1 MTIATSSPSLGS
13 VTVRIDPHV
22 CYALNDGADQLEL
35 LRATSHAAL
44 DMIALTGIGSIKS
57 FDAIQ
62 RDYDKLILLEK
73 AGILSTSDG
82 ERLELHRDLRTR
94 STILPG
100 FTATSKD
107 GLTITA
113 LFPAET
119 TTISIETI
127 LQHLGIDGTD
137 GSTQTGA
144 GVICALVNAA
154 NGIAVAHPKTRNDG
168 ALVQQLI
175 AAGQLHAIDRAV
187 DGIEGVC
194 ILGGSGAT
202 TIDAIGSGF
211 SEVTLTTPTFEA
223 LRDIVLA
230 HHTHAIRFISTPV
243 RRWALHQL
251 LQATNDE
258 HIVQIL
264 EAKPAE
270 MATHI
275 AALANIG
282 GGVLLVGSE
291 AGSVSGVKSKDKAL
305 AALLKAAESITPIPD
320 LTSEAVSFDQA
331 TILRVEVRGDAPP
344 YITSEGRILVRRDFQ
359 TTTATPADVRAMCQ
373 PTRADGADLDLPRS
387 GVSIVSTQRRG
398 GVWHYEVRDL
408 RTTAGVTRDRAQGLW
423 DYAIERHETLRDGS
437 ANLDEIKWH
446 GQIGLWR
453 AYIQGGRPKYDLVHR
468 DSHGVI
474 DHIFYGVSD
483 WGLGTQWQHLIQTY
497 APQLAVDTVTF
508 EDVPNSTMTT
518 TPPVAPAAV
527 SASYTQATPPPTMQP
542 AHFPAFQGERRPRW
556 RGRGAITRIWRD
568 ESQTPFFDLLLK
580 TKAESSEDG
589 SEIQEY
595 HGVSRDQLNQAWL
608 DLINVSK
615 PRTGIEV
622 VETVQDEQG
631 DKRFIF
637 RNLRNE
643 EVSPH
648 PWRMND
654 IEEGSI
660 RQYAARMHLADQ
672 TFDEESIRWWGNI
685 GYMRPMRRQVDLV
698 YRDENGVDHIFYA
711 ARRDE
716 LIGEWHDLLA
726 EYDDV
731 IE

>member
-1 MTIATSSPSLGS
+1 MTMSASSSVLGAL
-13 VTVRIDPHV
+13 TVRIDPHV
-22 CYALNDGADQLEL
+22 CYSLNDGADQLEL
-35 LRATSHAAL
+35 LRATSHATL
-44 DMIALTGIGSIKS
+44 DMIALTGVGSIKS

-73 AGILSTSDG
+73 AGILTHSDG
-82 ERLELHRDLRTR
+82 ERLTLHRELRTR

-100 FTATSKD
+100 FTATSSD
-107 GLTITA
+107 GLLITA
-113 LFPAET
+113 LFPADT

-127 LQHLGIDGTD
+127 LQHLGIDGVD
-137 GSTQTGA
+137 GSTKTNA
-144 GVICALVNAA
+144 GVICALINAA
-154 NGIAVAHPKTRNDG
+154 NGIAVAHPNTSADI
-168 ALVQQLI
+168 ALVHMLI
-175 AAGQLHAIDRAV
+175 ASGQLHAIDRAV
-187 DGIEGVC
+187 VGIDNVC

-202 TIDAIGSGF
+202 TIESIGSSF
-211 SEVTLTTPTFEA
+211 SEVSMTSPTFES
-223 LRDIVLA
+223 LRELVLA
-230 HHTHAIRFISTPV
+230 HTHNAIRFISSPV

-251 LQATNDE
+251 LQSTTDE
-258 HIVQIL
+258 HIVQFL
-264 EAKPAE
+264 ESKPTD
-270 MATHI
+270 MAMHI

-282 GGVLLVGSE
+282 GGVILVGSE
-291 AGSVSGVKSKDKAL
+291 AGVVQGVKSKDKAL
-305 AALLKAAESITPIPD
+305 SAILKAAETITPIPD
-320 LTSEAVSFDQA
+320 LSTEAVSYDQL
-331 TILRVEVRGDAPP
+331 TIIRVEVRGDAAP
-344 YITSEGRILVRRDFQ
+344 YLTSEGRVLVRRDQQ
-359 TTTATPADVRAMCQ
+359 TTNATPAELRALCQ

-398 GVWHYEVRDL
+398 GIWHYEVRDL

-468 DSHGVI
+468 DSLGVI

-483 WGLGTQWQHLIQTY
+483 WGLGNQWQHLIQTY

-508 EDVPNSTMTT
+508 DEDAAPASAAASNT
-518 TPPVAPAAV
+518 TPAISPVFTQSTTPANL
-527 SASYTQATPPPTMQP
+527 QPT
-542 AHFPAFQGERRPRW
+542 HFPAFQGERRARW

-580 TKAESSEDG
+580 TKSDSTDDG

-698 YRDENGVDHIFYA
+698 FRDENGLDHIFYA

-726 EYDDV
+726 EYDDL
-731 IE
+731 ID

>member
-1 MTIATSSPSLGS
+1 MSMSVSSPSLGTI
-13 VTVRIDPHV
+13 TVRIDPHV
-22 CYALNDGADQLEL
+22 CYAPNDGADQLEL

-73 AGILSTSDG
+73 AGILSASDG
-82 ERLELHRDLRTR
+82 ERLTLHRELRTR

-100 FTATSKD
+100 FTATSSD
-107 GLTITA
+107 ELMITG

-127 LQHLGIDGTD
+127 LQHLGINGTD
-137 GSTQTGA
+137 GSTQTNA
-144 GVICALVNAA
+144 GVICSLINAA
-154 NGIAVAHPKTRNDG
+154 NGIAIAHPKTP
-168 ALVQQLI
+168 AQTTLVKQLI

-187 DGIEGVC
+187 DGIENVC

-202 TIDAIGSGF
+202 DIESIGSGF
-211 SEVTLTTPTFEA
+211 SEVTLTTPSFEG
-223 LRDIVLA
+223 LRDVVLA
-230 HHTHAIRFISTPV
+230 HTHSAIRFIGTPV

-251 LQATNDE
+251 IQATTDE
-258 HIVQIL
+258 HIVQMHEGKSADI
-264 EAKPAE
+264 AN
-270 MATHI
+270 HI

-282 GGVLLVGSE
+282 GGMLLIGCEDGV
-291 AGSVSGVKSKDKAL
+291 VSGVKSKDKAIS
-305 AALLKAAESITPIPD
+305 AILKAAESITPIPD
-320 LTSEAVSFDQA
+320 LNAEAVAYDQA
-331 TILRVEVRGDAPP
+331 TIIRIEVRGDTTP
-344 YITSEGRILVRRDFQ
+344 YLTSDGRVLVRRDQQ
-359 TTTATPADVRAMCQ
+359 TSVATPTELRALCQ
-373 PTRADGADLDLPRS
+373 PTRNDGADLDLPRS

-398 GVWHYEVRDL
+398 GIWHYEVRDL

-468 DSHGVI
+468 DSLGVI

-508 EDVPNSTMTT
+508 DDDASSQSVTSPTSPIVAQST
-518 TPPVAPAAV
+518 TPANMP
-527 SASYTQATPPPTMQP
+527 P
-542 AHFPAFQGERRPRW
+542 AHYPAFQGERRPRW

-568 ESQTPFFDLLLK
+568 DAQTPFFDLLLK
-580 TKAESSEDG
+580 TKADSQEDG

-622 VETVQDEQG
+622 VETVEDEQG

-660 RQYAARMHLADQ
+660 RQYAARMHIADQ

-698 YRDENGVDHIFYA
+698 YRDENGVDHVFYA

-731 IE
+731 VE

>member
-1 MTIATSSPSLGS
+1 MSMTTISPSLG
-13 VTVRIDPHV
+13 TITMRIDPHV
-22 CYALNDGADQLEL
+22 CYALIDGADQIEL
-35 LRATSHAAL
+35 LRATSNAAL

-73 AGILSTSDG
+73 AGILSAPDSI
-82 ERLELHRDLRTR
+82 RLTLHRELRTR

-100 FTATSKD
+100 FTATSSD

-137 GSTQTGA
+137 GSTKTPA
-144 GVICALVNAA
+144 GVICALINAA
-154 NGIAVAHPKTRNDG
+154 NGIAVAHPTTAGHIVLVN
-168 ALVQQLI
+168 ALI
-175 AAGQLHAIDRAV
+175 TAGQLHAIDRAV
-187 DGIEGVC
+187 DGIDGICV
-194 ILGGSGAT
+194 LGGSGAT
-202 TIDAIGSGF
+202 DIESIGAGF
-211 SEVTLTTPTFEA
+211 SEVTLTSPTFEA
-223 LRDIVLA
+223 LRELVLA
-230 HHTHAIRFISTPV
+230 HNHTAIRFISTPV

-251 LQATNDE
+251 LQATTE
-258 HIVQIL
+258 AHIIQIS
-264 EAKPAE
+264 EAKPADT
-270 MATHI
+270 AAHI

-282 GGVLLVGSE
+282 GGVLLVGCE
-291 AGSVSGVKSKDKAL
+291 HGVVSGVKSKDKAL
-305 AALLKAAESITPIPD
+305 SAILKAAESITPIPD
-320 LTSEAVSFDQA
+320 LTTEAVAYDQA
-331 TILRVEVRGDAPP
+331 TIIRVAVRGDTPP
-344 YITSEGRILVRRDFQ
+344 YITADGRVLVRRDLQ
-359 TTTATPADVRAMCQ
+359 TSVATPADLRLLCQ
-373 PTRADGADLDLPRS
+373 PSRNDGADLDLPRS

-398 GVWHYEVRDL
+398 GIWHYEVRDL

-468 DSHGVI
+468 DSMGVI

-483 WGLGTQWQHLIQTY
+483 WGLGNQWQHLIQTY

-508 EDVPNSTMTT
+508 DEEAG
-518 TPPVAPAAV
+518 TPAPAATSTPV
-527 SASYTQATPPPTMQP
+527 ASQSTPSISTPT

-580 TKAESSEDG
+580 TKADSTEDG

-622 VETVQDEQG
+622 VETVQDDQG

-672 TFDEESIRWWGNI
+672 SFDEESIRWWGNI

-731 IE
+731 VE